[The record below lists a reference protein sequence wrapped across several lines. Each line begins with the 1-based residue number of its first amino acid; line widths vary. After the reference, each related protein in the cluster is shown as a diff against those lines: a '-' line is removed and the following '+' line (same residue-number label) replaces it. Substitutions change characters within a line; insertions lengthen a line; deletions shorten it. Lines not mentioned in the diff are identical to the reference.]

1 MLSRPSEPRS
11 GLCFKEAQVLPEG
24 RKWAKASRKSGRE
37 SRVWGEEGEEFSE
50 EVLLSRHEKSGCC
63 LGFVQREERVSC
75 PDSGT
80 RLHSEKTGG
89 RQGLGDASF
98 RELTFVGPS
107 SPLRHQRGPQPMEE
121 LPIPLSSRGGKVQAD
136 NRAPGRHRRNS
147 EARGVS
153 QVICIRVCL
162 QMKS

>member
-1 MLSRPSEPRS
+1 M
-11 GLCFKEAQVLPEG
+11 
-24 RKWAKASRKSGRE
+24 
-37 SRVWGEEGEEFSE
+37 
-50 EVLLSRHEKSGCC
+50 LLSRHEKSGCC

-98 RELTFVGPS
+98 RELTFVGLRF
-107 SPLRHQRGPQPMEE
+107 PLRHQRGPQPMEE